1 MKAAGGEFS
10 PSVAPRATI
19 TLDHGVGGISRIDER
34 ARIDAIDVID
44 EFDEMTIHDLIDS
57 SAPDGPA
64 AQRIGDP
71 DGARRERR
79 ARMSTAPTAS
89 PATLPEQHEI
99 YDWVRGLLTGVTD
112 AVLDEQPEL
121 GGFVDRRPQRDRS
134 SGETWRGTGT
144 LCHVSALLA
153 SSGAPDLSGDS
164 ARDLL
169 AAADRAALARGLRR
183 RSESESQG
191 ISGATWRTGRGDLLE
206 VIVGV
211 QVAVRVISAPFLAA
225 AASPVVV
232 STSPTTRPSRSV
244 G

>member
-19 TLDHGVGGISRIDER
+19 TLDRGVGGISRIGEFGV
-34 ARIDAIDVID
+34 IDGFD

-153 SSGAPDLSGDS
+153 SAGAPDLSGDS

-183 RSESESQG
+183 RSDSESQG